1 MKSILVTALLLA
13 IALQVCNGEIFSALA
28 TLKKALYIEKNLAN
42 HLRSYVSLIAD
53 ADRAQKVSQSVNLF
67 FSIYFNES

>member
-13 IALQVCNGEIFSALA
+13 IALA